1 MNRHTVRSR
10 KQKPNEILHQFWN
23 ASTGLAARCN
33 FGNQT
38 EGLVHDIFVLNMSNK
53 VVQKKLCTEP
63 KKTSAEALQF
73 AIAFEDGS
81 DRKLM
86 NTWDKSTR

>member
-1 MNRHTVRSR
+1 M
-10 KQKPNEILHQFWN
+10 KC
-23 ASTGLAARCN
+23 STSSGMLQPDWLLDVI

-38 EGLVHDIFVLNMSNK
+38 EGLVHDFFVLNMSNK

-63 KKTSAEALQF
+63 KKTPAEALQF

-86 NTWDKSTR
+86 NTWDKSTI